1 MATLDQRQQ
10 GEQQVDSPPP
20 PPSLS
25 LSLSSSLSLSL
36 SLPSSL
42 LPSSLPLH
50 NVLNLHSHIHTQIA
64 QLKHTISQKE
74 DLLKLYVRDATERDA
89 EAAAAAEGSEAN
101 NPAGW
106 VHALAEECR
115 ELRESNDQLQEEA
128 SHLRK
133 ETADIEQKERELVQ
147 QCLTQFGE
155 LDNDYRHGVTRE

>member
-1 MATLDQRQQ
+1 MI
-10 GEQQVDSPPP
+10 
-20 PPSLS
+20 
-25 LSLSSSLSLSL
+25 LSLSL
-36 SLPSSL
+36 SLL
-42 LPSSLPLH
+42 FFLHLPPI
-50 NVLNLHSHIHTQIA
+50 VNLHSRIYTQIA

-155 LDNDYRHGVTRE
+155 LDDDYKGVNRDHIW

>member
-1 MATLDQRQQ
+1 MI
-10 GEQQVDSPPP
+10 
-20 PPSLS
+20 
-25 LSLSSSLSLSL
+25 LSLSL
-36 SLPSSL
+36 SLL
-42 LPSSLPLH
+42 FFLHLPPI
-50 NVLNLHSHIHTQIA
+50 VNLHSRIYTQIA

-133 ETADIEQKERELVQ
+133 ETADIEQKERDLVQ
-147 QCLTQFGE
+147 QCLTQFGK
-155 LDNDYRHGVTRE
+155 LDDDYKGVNRDHIW